1 MSTSASPRPAFL
13 RNALILGLL
22 TAIGPFAIDMYLP
35 ALPSIGASLAADPDA
50 VLMSLTAFFITFAGG
65 QLVYGPV
72 SDMVGRK
79 PPLYFGLVVFVLASL
94 GCALAPNI
102 HVLIGFRALQGVG
115 GAAGMVIA
123 RAVVRDLH
131 SGLDEARLLALLMLV
146 FSVSPLLAPITGS
159 LVIEAAGW
167 RYIFW
172 AVLVAALL
180 GLVMVML
187 LVPETRPRE
196 QRADSSVAALFA
208 ACGRLLTDRH
218 FLGLTFISA
227 FGMAGFFIFLA
238 NSSFVMMGQYGLS
251 SRLYSLV
258 FSENAAAFFIAAQFS
273 SRLGAR
279 YGLHRIVRPA
289 VIAYAAIMGSLFAL
303 TAAGVHSLPV
313 LLVLLFF
320 GYGCL
325 GIILPATSVLAL
337 TAYGAAAGTAASM
350 MSTLQLGL
358 GAVLIGVSGRF
369 ADGTAT
375 PMVAGIAVCGGIAL
389 LLALL
394 TPIRAGDAMAP
405 AGAAD

>member
-1 MSTSASPRPAFL
+1 MSSSASARPAFL

-35 ALPSIGASLAADPDA
+35 ALPSIGASLAADPDS

-72 SDMVGRK
+72 SDMVGRRA
-79 PPLYFGLVVFVLASL
+79 PLFFGLAVFVAASI

-102 HVLIGFRALQGVG
+102 HVLVGFRALQGVG

-123 RAVVRDLH
+123 RAIVRDLH
-131 SGLDEARLLALLMLV
+131 SGVDEARLLALLMLV

-172 AVLVAALL
+172 AVMVAALL
-180 GLVMVML
+180 GLVMVAL
-187 LVPETRPRE
+187 LVPETRPRAA
-196 QRADSSVAALFA
+196 RADSSVAGLFA

-218 FLGLTFISA
+218 FLGLTFMSA
-227 FGMAGFFIFLA
+227 FAMAGFFIFLA

-273 SRLGAR
+273 GRLGAR

-289 VIAYAAIMGSLFAL
+289 VVLYCIVMGGLFAL
-303 TAAGVHSLPV
+303 TAAGVHQLAV
-313 LLVLLFF
+313 LLALLFLGF
-320 GYGCL
+320 GCL
-325 GIILPATSVLAL
+325 GIVLPATSVLAL

-358 GAVLIGVSGRF
+358 GALIIGLSGRF
-369 ADGTAT
+369 ADGTAG
-375 PMVAGIAVCGGIAL
+375 PMVAGIAACGL
-389 LLALL
+389 LSLGFALL
-394 TPIRAGDAMAP
+394 TPMRAGDAVAP
-405 AGAAD
+405 A